1 MNFGIKRLPATGN
14 GRRYHLYDKEEQLLL
29 VADHGSPWLPK
40 DPCKHV
46 RFAKPD
52 GRPVASLDLPWQ
64 ENGRK
69 KHKHTSYAIIYD
81 FAVYAIINEYGRSLD
96 GDPLSLPYYLMEVEG
111 VRWLVCGGCEQ
122 DLFLGFYDDV
132 PDGLAVFTEPQD
144 ATLPEPIGRV
154 QSAQTIH
161 DFQIKLPVD
170 SFSQASLLSLALIFL
185 VDRYTC

>member
-1 MNFGIKRLPATGN
+1 MNFGIKRLPAMGY

-52 GRPVASLDLPWQ
+52 GQPVASLDLPWQ
-64 ENGRK
+64 EKENK
-69 KHKHTSYAIIYD
+69 AQKHTSYAIIHD

-122 DLFLGFYDDV
+122 DLFLGLYDQI
-132 PDGLAVFTEPQD
+132 PAGLAVYTEPRD
-144 ATLPEPIGRV
+144 AALPE
-154 QSAQTIH
+154 AQGGLQPAN
-161 DFQIKLPVD
+161 DLYDYQLVLPTD
-170 SFSQASLLSLALIFL
+170 SFSQAALLSLALVFL
-185 VDRYTC
+185 VDRYNC